1 MTDKLE
7 NEIICAQEYA
17 MIQALRQNDFTELT
31 DTVRFSY
38 TVSLESGNEAFQV
51 LDYGRCTEEDSSSN
65 PEEFCLNFYNWN
77 VNFSMW
83 S

>member
-17 MIQALRQNDFTELT
+17 MIEALRINDFTDLI

-38 TVSLESGNEAFQV
+38 TVSLESGNEAF
-51 LDYGRCTEEDSSSN
+51 
-65 PEEFCLNFYNWN
+65 
-77 VNFSMW
+77 
-83 S
+83 